1 MAPRWISISVTGLWA
16 IESASMAAG
25 GSVAVPEDWEARE
38 TMVISMSSLE
48 RSLETDLATGLL
60 FLR

>member
-1 MAPRWISISVTGLWA
+1 
-16 IESASMAAG
+16 
-25 GSVAVPEDWEARE
+25 
-38 TMVISMSSLE
+38 MVISMSSLE